1 MCRLLAYVGP
11 PICAAELLFRP
22 TNSIVR
28 QSFDAKQRANGA
40 KLENPYAHGS
50 LNADGFGMA
59 FYGSFEGE
67 DEEQKKLPCVFTEL
81 LPAWNSKNLRRLS
94 EKVHAKLFF
103 AHIRAAGPSPDGQV
117 SICDCKTH
125 PFTFGR
131 YSFMHN
137 GEIAGFALIRRK
149 LLEQLKRDESFNVAM
164 MCGATDTAVA
174 FAIFVDQIPVG
185 EKMAD
190 LSSTVILQMLKQ
202 TLELIYH
209 VAMGEKSITGQSKLN
224 FVVTDGRVVI
234 ATRYAFGPEDSLVP
248 ITAPSLY
255 YSSGSNFKKP
265 SGERSEFRISH
276 SERTSRMTIVSSE
289 PLTEV
294 KGDWVSVPFN
304 HVVVIQPTGETLC
317 GPLYFQTEPCLGAS
331 EAALELDRSIS
342 KLEENFALKQVSNA
356 ASRITS
362 PIGGAR
368 LTRMVSSSV
377 LAPHY
382 DLLDGVDG
390 NVLGDGDH
398 NLLAGMYGKEVS
410 QPFHVLAFSGQV
422 HVSCMAQ
429 MGNLL
434 FVADGGTVGGK
445 VCWFSLDSYE
455 LLAWSPSWNILA
467 LACCE
472 ERSLLFGSR
481 SDGKILIWKVAPGVS
496 GETHAFATISIPEV
510 GHVLT
515 MQLLGHTLVIGS
527 QDGNLRR
534 INVEDVSKPFA
545 VQDQP
550 GQRSGTMRQCVETP
564 LLPDGPEKEEEDA
577 YQSQLLANCS
587 TTRSHC
593 GFVNAVVIHQNFL
606 FSAGSCSLIKRW
618 ALDGDFACE
627 EVIPGHH
634 RSVTDLC
641 VIDQFKWLLSASLD
655 GTVRAW
661 RLSAMQTLH
670 IKTFRANGNALTC
683 LAPLTAGF
691 CAGTVSGLVWL
702 WKFQHEQHLPTAFLN
717 VSASPVNSIRTTDN
731 GLIFVGTKSGRITVW
746 ELPLSEEEEEAAEQQ
761 PGFFARTASPMLS
774 EQNLDNSAM
783 MASLKQFV
791 AIPSVSQDPQRFDAC
806 LKSAAFIRQLVENLG
821 GETRIVPG
829 HKIPVVLAKFRA
841 SRPNPTERYVFVY
854 GHHDVVDVNTAN
866 WVSPPFDTAGRES
879 YLFGRGVSD
888 NKGPCLAM
896 LFATASLKHAD
907 RLGVDVMF
915 CFEGENETNMDLE
928 ERGFHA
934 MIRENRGGL
943 FFPEHAPLLVV
954 ISNNTWI
961 TTDTPCLTYGMRGI
975 VDIAL
980 KVTAAAAAPAQQ
992 SGGEA
997 NSHCCG
1003 GGDLSS
1009 ERNSAPVVD
1018 LMAALQTCDALKIAL
1033 DRHAA
1038 PLDEEEM
1045 DRLER
1050 VGRQIE
1056 GQQATCGGVKEL
1068 IEGWISPAVSIS
1080 AVHTSSD
1087 CFRKVPF
1094 EASAKVTVHFVPS
1107 LTEEAARELVLGHF
1121 EQAFSRLNTGNQC
1134 VVAPKFTGKWW
1145 VGDIHHLGFK
1155 TFSDAIERVWGQSPL
1170 LVRSGTRDSSMTVF
1184 LEREF
1189 RTCCVNFPMAS
1200 NGDFAHQSNE
1210 RIKVANLHKG
1220 REVFEQVLV
1229 SLGEDYL
1236 IA

>member
-174 FAIFVDQIPVG
+174 FALFVDQIPVG

-190 LSSTVILQMLKQ
+190 LSSTAILQMLKQ
-202 TLELIYH
+202 TLELIYR

-234 ATRYAFGPEDSLVP
+234 ATRYAFGPEDSPVP

-255 YSSGSNFKKP
+255 YSSGSHFKKS
-265 SGERSEFRISH
+265 SGDRSEFRISH

-294 KGDWVSVPFN
+294 KGDWVAVPFN

-317 GPLYFQTEPCLGAS
+317 GPLYFQTEPCLGAC

-342 KLEENFALKQVSNA
+342 KLEENFALKQGPRIAPSPVG
-356 ASRITS
+356 AS
-362 PIGGAR
+362 R

-377 LAPHY
+377 LAPHF
-382 DLLDGVDG
+382 DVLDGG
-390 NVLGDGDH
+390 GGVLGGDEGDH
-398 NLLAGMYGKEVS
+398 NLLAGMYGREVS

-481 SDGKILIWKVAPGVS
+481 SDGKILIWKVGREVS

-515 MQLLGHTLVIGS
+515 MRLVGRTLVIGS

-550 GQRSGTMRQCVETP
+550 GQRSGTMRQCV
-564 LLPDGPEKEEEDA
+564 LSDGAEEDH
-577 YQSQLLANCS
+577 QQL

-593 GFVNAVVIHQNFL
+593 GFVNAVAILQGFL

-618 ALDGDFACE
+618 ALDGSFACE

-661 RLSAMQTLH
+661 RMSGAQTLH
-670 IKTFRANGNALTC
+670 VKTFRANGNALTC
-683 LAPLTAGF
+683 LAPLASGF
-691 CAGTVSGLVWL
+691 CAGTVSGLVWV

-731 GLIFVGTKSGRITVW
+731 GLVFVGTKSGRITVW
-746 ELPLSEEEEEAAEQQ
+746 ELPRSDAEDGDEDGDQQ
-761 PGFFARTASPMLS
+761 PGFFARTTSPMLS

-783 MASLKQFV
+783 LASLKQFV

-829 HKIPVVLAKFRA
+829 HKIPVVLAKFKA
-841 SRPNPTERYVFVY
+841 SRPNPGERYVFVY
-854 GHHDVVDVNTAN
+854 GHHDVVDAN
-866 WVSPPFDTAGRES
+866 AAHWVSPPFDTAGRES
-879 YLFGRGVSD
+879 YVFGRGVSD

-896 LFATASLKHAD
+896 LFATASLKLAD

-915 CFEGENETNMDLE
+915 CFEGENETSMDLE

-954 ISNNTWI
+954 VSNNTWS

-980 KVTAAAAAPAQQ
+980 KVTAAVAVQQ

-1018 LMAALQTCDALKIAL
+1018 LMAALQTCDALKAAL
-1033 DRHAA
+1033 DRHATA
-1038 PLDEEEM
+1038 LGEEEM

-1056 GQQATCGGVKEL
+1056 ASNAGVKQL

-1121 EQAFSRLNTGNQC
+1121 EQAFARLHTANQC

-1155 TFSDAIERVWGQSPL
+1155 TFSDAIQRVWGQSPL

-1200 NGDFAHQSNE
+1200 SGDFAHQSNE

-1236 IA
+1236 VA